1 VVRSACEE
9 AEAIAARC
17 GLELEVTTIVE
28 DAPVPCAPTVVAAI
42 ETSCQALEIS
52 HRRMISGAYHDAMI
66 VEATPIPI
74 GMLFVPSAG
83 GISHHPNESTAAADV
98 DRGVAVLAAAL
109 ARISGG

>member
-1 VVRSACEE
+1 M
-9 AEAIAARC
+9 
-17 GLELEVTTIVE
+17 
-28 DAPVPCAPTVVAAI
+28 VAGI
-42 ETSCQALEIS
+42 ETSCQELEIS

-66 VEATPIPI
+66 VGATTIPI

-83 GISHHPNESTAAADV
+83 GISHHPNEFTAAADI